1 MCICLKIDLYI
12 HINTV
17 LKTMF
22 YYRPIRTRR
31 LYNPN
36 EDPID
41 YHSCKFRLEYRP
53 RILDGSSY
61 VVVLHGE
68 HH

>member
-1 MCICLKIDLYI
+1 MCICLKIDLDI
-12 HINTV
+12 HINII

-31 LYNPN
+31 LYNTN

-41 YHSCKFRLEYRP
+41 YLSFKFSL
-53 RILDGSSY
+53 
-61 VVVLHGE
+61 
-68 HH
+68 